1 MFVDWQFLRRQ
12 RLFLL
17 WISISVWSLLF
28 GLTGSIQA
36 SDLSLNIGIPSAS
49 TQASDLCLN
58 ICIPSACTQT
68 NDLSLNIY
76 TVTTVAQNISLSD
89 RFYVRRIN
97 TRERGSIMTLLC
109 HWPLYI
115 YIYIPVATPRTGS
128 PPCFPFS
135 NVVKTLGVTLDAEL
149 SMEQH
154 VSAVV
159 RSCFFHIR
167 SLSKVRPYITYK
179 AASSI
184 AVCLIL
190 SKLDYCYSLLSGLPP
205 KQIKRLQAVQNAAA
219 RTVMKCKKTDH
230 ITPILRQLHWLPIQ
244 KRIRHKILSATYR
257 SVHDNTPLYLS
268 DLLQKHN
275 PSRLLTSASR
285 SLLDV
290 PGPRDSKTTRYG
302 QRAFRNVA
310 PSLWNV
316 LPESIKEDSIQSFR
330 PSLKTHF
337 FTQGW

>member
-1 MFVDWQFLRRQ
+1 MKNKLK
-12 RLFLL
+12 
-17 WISISVWSLLF
+17 
-28 GLTGSIQA
+28 
-36 SDLSLNIGIPSAS
+36 LNEQK
-49 TQASDLCLN
+49 TE
-58 ICIPSACTQT
+58 
-68 NDLSLNIY
+68 
-76 TVTTVAQNISLSD
+76 V
-89 RFYVRRIN
+89 
-97 TRERGSIMTLLC
+97 LLC
-109 HWPLYI
+109 GPSPRRETV
-115 YIYIPVATPRTGS
+115 PVDCVSVGKVS
-128 PPCFPFS
+128 IPFS

-159 RSCFFHIR
+159 RSSFFHIR
-167 SLSKVRPYITYK
+167 SLSKVHPYITYK

-190 SKLDYCYSLLSGLPP
+190 SKLDYWNSLLSGLPQ

-244 KRIRHKILSATYR
+244 NRIRHKILSATYL

-275 PSRLLTSASR
+275 PSCLLRSASR

-290 PGPRDSKTTRYG
+290 PGPRDSKTKRYG
-302 QRAFRNVA
+302 QQAFRYVA

-316 LPESIKEDSIQSFR
+316 LPESIKEKDSIQSFR